1 MKRRKKE
8 GNRCLGKSASIYDL
22 AALTIFFFFIFR
34 SPSLVISDR
43 PEIKRKRALASECV
57 LRSFPQYCF
66 LFLFLMMLTLSAPC
80 PYLSPLFFFFSF
92 LFPFCF
98 PVVVVVV
105 FCISFPSSQHKHLI
119 TFIFFFF
126 FYMMHM
132 RVFSPIVFAFDTNS
146 KSMQRLFTLRPA
158 QSYIYIY
165 IFFFFLTRDFLSVLR
180 CIGVLLPEQALFP
193 C

>member
-80 PYLSPLFFFFSF
+80 PYLSPLLFFFFSLFF
-92 LFPFCF
+92 LFSCCCCCCF
-98 PVVVVVV
+98 L
-105 FCISFPSSQHKHLI
+105 FLLSFLTTQTPHHFYFL
-119 TFIFFFF
+119 FVFFFF
-126 FYMMHM
+126 FHPFAYACFFSN
-132 RVFSPIVFAFDTNS
+132 RLCAALVFCF
-146 KSMQRLFTLRPA
+146 
-158 QSYIYIY
+158 QSRRY
-165 IFFFFLTRDFLSVLR
+165 FLSKKKKSLTTY
-180 CIGVLLPEQALFP
+180 LPFCSL
-193 C
+193 